1 MIVSLQIEM
10 SFQFE
15 DESASSS
22 SSKNQQKP
30 MGKLTQLILSQPFA
44 QNWFFKADEDSKSG
58 NKEEEIGKT
67 FQSKKTSQQSRELSF
82 LAPQNYWAYFDQLT

>member
-22 SSKNQQKP
+22 SSKNQQKR

-44 QNWFFKADEDSKSG
+44 QNWFFKSDDTKSG

-67 FQSKKTSQQSRELSF
+67 FQSKKTSQQSRELSV
-82 LAPQNYWAYFDQLT
+82 LAPQNY